1 MPLTGPSHGRSYNAK
16 DVLSPIGAAAQLD
29 MRTKKYSNIVL
40 TIIAATL
47 ILLCCDPY
55 PEKTVVR
62 AAAQEKVTIAQT
74 EIPIPMT
81 SEQNSQTAAP
91 TTRTVID
98 RFNEAFNRHDA
109 DALALLLTDDTVFED
124 TSPAPDGQRIEGKAA
139 VVAFWRMWFSRNAD
153 AVFEAEEVI
162 VSGDRAVVRWV
173 YRKLRNGQPWHLR
186 GVDVFTVRD
195 GKVAA
200 KLAYVKG

>member
-1 MPLTGPSHGRSYNAK
+1 MPSGQKPS
-16 DVLSPIGAAAQLD
+16 
-29 MRTKKYSNIVL
+29 
-40 TIIAATL
+40 
-47 ILLCCDPY
+47 
-55 PEKTVVR
+55 
-62 AAAQEKVTIAQT
+62 
-74 EIPIPMT
+74 
-81 SEQNSQTAAP
+81 TAAP
-91 TTRTVID
+91 TTREVID

-109 DALALLLTDDTVFED
+109 DALAPLLTDDTVFED
-124 TSPAPDGQRIEGKAA
+124 TSPVPDGLRIEGKAA
-139 VVAFWRMWFSRNAD
+139 VVEFWRGWFARNSD
-153 AVFEAEEVI
+153 AVFEAEEMI

>member
-1 MPLTGPSHGRSYNAK
+1 MTLAPNP
-16 DVLSPIGAAAQLD
+16 
-29 MRTKKYSNIVL
+29 
-40 TIIAATL
+40 ATAVQTTL
-47 ILLCCDPY
+47 M
-55 PEKTVVR
+55 VV
-62 AAAQEKVTIAQT
+62 
-74 EIPIPMT
+74 
-81 SEQNSQTAAP
+81 
-91 TTRTVID
+91 D

-109 DALALLLTDDTVFED
+109 DGLAQLMTDDTVFEN

-139 VVAFWRMWFSRNAD
+139 VVEFWRGWFARNAD

-162 VSGDRAVVRWV
+162 AMGDRAVVLWV
-173 YRKLRNGQPWHLR
+173 YRKPRNAQAWHLR